1 MHRGTRDETFWDF
14 SLRTYGAEG
23 VPAACLALQ
32 DELGADVN
40 LVLYCC
46 WAGGRAA
53 PLDDDAFAQALA
65 FSRQWANGVVQPLRA
80 ARRWMKQAG
89 CASQPMDPMACMAL
103 RERIKAVELQA
114 EKLQQLALASLPLPP
129 DRDEG
134 LTAVAANLVR
144 YCAAIDA
151 GMGAAT
157 RERLLVIVR
166 AAFPKAGPTH
176 LQAVARALQAA

>member
-1 MHRGTRDETFWDF
+1 MHRDTREETFWDF

-53 PLDDDAFAQALA
+53 PLDDGAFEQAFA
-65 FSRQWANGVVQPLRA
+65 FSREWASGVVQPLRS
-80 ARRWMKQAG
+80 ARRWMKKAG
-89 CASQPMDPMACMAL
+89 CASGSVDPDDCMAL

-114 EKLQQLALASLPLPP
+114 EKLQQLALTSLPLPP
-129 DRDEG
+129 DRVEG

-157 RERLLVIVR
+157 RERLLMIVR
-166 AAFPKAGPTH
+166 AAFPKAGPTQ
-176 LQAVARALQAA
+176 LQAVARALRAA